1 MHGPLFFASAQRFV
15 TFFNPKTDPDL
26 IEVNFMEQGAV
37 LDDFSA
43 IHALNVVGEKYGKY
57 DKKVVVRY
65 LKFKSQKRAEKASK
79 LIKSFSIES
88 GEAAEN
94 EQQSSEAKK
103 IPSEDKKAGFSETKS
118 SDVAVEVEA
127 STSVVTMVETH
138 SETLPTDEVH
148 RQTLVSSDRSA

>member
-1 MHGPLFFASAQRFV
+1 M
-15 TFFNPKTDPDL
+15 
-26 IEVNFMEQGAV
+26 
-37 LDDFSA
+37 
-43 IHALNVVGEKYGKY
+43 
-57 DKKVVVRY
+57 
-65 LKFKSQKRAEKASK
+65 KFKSQKRAEKASK

-103 IPSEDKKAGFSETKS
+103 IPSEDKKSGFSETKS

>member
-1 MHGPLFFASAQRFV
+1 MNKRYGFES
-15 TFFNPKTDPDL
+15 
-26 IEVNFMEQGAV
+26 E
-37 LDDFSA
+37 
-43 IHALNVVGEKYGKY
+43 VGEKYGKY

-65 LKFKSQKRAEKASK
+65 LKFKSQKRADKASK

-88 GEAAEN
+88 GEAMEN
-94 EQQSSEAKK
+94 KVQSSEAEED
-103 IPSEDKKAGFSETKS
+103 PSVDKEHGVGETKS